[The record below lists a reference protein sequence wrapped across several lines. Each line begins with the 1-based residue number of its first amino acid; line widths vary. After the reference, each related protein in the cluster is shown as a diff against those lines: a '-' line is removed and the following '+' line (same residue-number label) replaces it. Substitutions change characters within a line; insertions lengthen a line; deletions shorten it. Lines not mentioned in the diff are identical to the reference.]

1 MANEDTKVVEEQTSN
16 ETPLSESEKEQVQEI
31 VQNNQQITQALG
43 SLAVRKIQL
52 ETQEAQ
58 LKQQLANNS
67 QKETEFAQKIESK
80 YGAGSLDVQKG
91 VFVPSEQ

>member
-43 SLAVRKIQL
+43 NLTVRKIQL

-80 YGAGSLDVQKG
+80 YGAGSLDVQRG

>member
-1 MANEDTKVVEEQTSN
+1 MANEETKVVEEQTSN

>member
-31 VQNNQQITQALG
+31 VQNNQQIQQALG

>member
-1 MANEDTKVVEEQTSN
+1 MANEETKVVEEQTSN
-16 ETPLSESEKEQVQEI
+16 QTPLSESEKEQVQEI

-43 SLAVRKIQL
+43 NLTVRKIQL

-80 YGAGSLDVQKG
+80 YGVGSLDVQRG

>member
-1 MANEDTKVVEEQTSN
+1 MANEETQVVEEPTSN

-31 VQNNQQITQALG
+31 VEMNQQIQQALG
-43 SLAVRKIQL
+43 SLAMRKIQL
-52 ETQEAQ
+52 ESQEAQ
-58 LKQQLANNS
+58 LKSQLATNS

-80 YGAGSLDVQKG
+80 YGVGSLDVQRG

>member
-1 MANEDTKVVEEQTSN
+1 MANEETKVVEQSTN

-31 VQNNQQITQALG
+31 VQMNQAIQQALG
-43 SLAVRKIQL
+43 NLAIKKIQL
-52 ETQEAQ
+52 DNEEIQ

-67 QKETEFAQKIESK
+67 QKETEFAKKIESK

-91 VFVPSEQ
+91 VFVPSGQ

>member
-80 YGAGSLDVQKG
+80 YGVGSLDVQKG

>member
-1 MANEDTKVVEEQTSN
+1 MANEETKVVEKSTN

-31 VQNNQQITQALG
+31 VQMNQAIQQALG
-43 SLAVRKIQL
+43 NLAIKKIQL
-52 ETQEAQ
+52 DNEEIQ

-67 QKETEFAQKIESK
+67 QKETEFAKKIESK

-91 VFVPSEQ
+91 VFVPSGQ

>member
-16 ETPLSESEKEQVQEI
+16 ETPLSESEKEQVQDI

-43 SLAVRKIQL
+43 NLTVRKIQL

>member
-80 YGAGSLDVQKG
+80 YGVGSLDVQRG

>member
-43 SLAVRKIQL
+43 NLTVRKIQL

>member
-52 ETQEAQ
+52 ETQETQ

>member
-43 SLAVRKIQL
+43 NLTVRKIQL

-58 LKQQLANNS
+58 LKQQLATNS

>member
-43 SLAVRKIQL
+43 NLTVRKIQL

-80 YGAGSLDVQKG
+80 YGVGSLDVQRG